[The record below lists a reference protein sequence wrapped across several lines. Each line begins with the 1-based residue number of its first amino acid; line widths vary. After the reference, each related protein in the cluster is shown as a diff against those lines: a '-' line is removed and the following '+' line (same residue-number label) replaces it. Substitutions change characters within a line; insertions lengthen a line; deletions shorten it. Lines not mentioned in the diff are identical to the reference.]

1 MYMVWPLENVTTIWS
16 LFSDKLLYYVSKKY
30 FRQANTVYVWFLKNW
45 PLPIK
50 DNIRDNDFEL
60 PRISTFILTHTH
72 CYSHMYKHQ
81 KLGKR
86 QRHRKWDSWGF
97 AVWCYVEQ
105 FNEIIITYPRMF
117 VDLQREMSNRKSSVW
132 KIGTIFPLYSFKM
145 SQHESFILIAESLMR
160 HLELPANVLMEVF
173 NTS

>member
-1 MYMVWPLENVTTIWS
+1 MILSFLEFLHS
-16 LFSDKLLYYVSKKY
+16 CSQAYV
-30 FRQANTVYVWFLKNW
+30 
-45 PLPIK
+45 
-50 DNIRDNDFEL
+50 
-60 PRISTFILTHTH
+60 HTH

-160 HLELPANVLMEVF
+160 HLELPANLLMELFDTLYWYIVSQNLILTKKLF
-173 NTS
+173 RLIANCDFL